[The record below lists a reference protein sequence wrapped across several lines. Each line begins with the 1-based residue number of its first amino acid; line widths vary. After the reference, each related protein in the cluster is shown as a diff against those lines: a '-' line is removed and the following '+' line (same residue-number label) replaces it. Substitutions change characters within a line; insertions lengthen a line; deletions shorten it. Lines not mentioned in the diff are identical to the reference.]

1 MEQEISGISKF
12 PEKRKTSRGFFS
24 KRFSGNF
31 LFYSILNRNFR
42 KFWLNGTRPRIG
54 RKRRSRSQNMV
65 KILGSAL
72 HTPTQFFWEYSSDKC
87 KFWRRFCRHIYI
99 NIANFTLIGYNLHYA
114 NSSLLKQYRFRFW
127 VHDAKTT
134 KCVKKYSTSR
144 RSFKSLL
151 CVGKYITSSPLSLT
165 LCASETLVCY
175 FYLHHICNTSH
186 LFAWLHF
193 VLWFRQINDTC
204 RRIFDHNTLG
214 VFSYTSI
221 SGPRETKIYPRLRSI
236 VLWHRSSII
245 LINSNNASR
254 ALALKYQ
261 NCEVA
266 TF

>member
-1 MEQEISGISKF
+1 MRNGTGNFRNFQISRKKENLERLFFETIFRKLSVLFDFEPEF
-12 PEKRKTSRGFFS
+12 PE
-24 KRFSGNF
+24 
-31 LFYSILNRNFR
+31 ILVEWNA
-42 KFWLNGTRPRIG
+42 PRIG

-151 CVGKYITSSPLSLT
+151 CVWKYITSSPRSLT

-193 VLWFRQINDTC
+193 VLWFR
-204 RRIFDHNTLG
+204 
-214 VFSYTSI
+214 
-221 SGPRETKIYPRLRSI
+221 
-236 VLWHRSSII
+236 
-245 LINSNNASR
+245 
-254 ALALKYQ
+254 
-261 NCEVA
+261 
-266 TF
+266 